1 MAVAR
6 TNPPTTQPNPIKLP
20 LPNQERTLSNK
31 REILGWSMYDWAN
44 SAFSTTVATTFLGPY
59 LAALAASGG
68 GKVNVLGLQ
77 IEGAAFFPFCV
88 SISVVLQVLFLP
100 ILGTIADYSNLKKL
114 MMLTFA
120 YVGAVSTIL
129 LFLVQENLIVLGGIL
144 FIAAN
149 LAFGAAIVFYNA
161 FLPDIAGPDERD
173 SVSSQGFAFGYIGGG
188 TLLLLNLVLVSFM
201 ADKSLAVRLS
211 LASAGVWWLL
221 FTYLFPQ
228 QRLIQRQPAQT
239 LPPGESYLSHSLKQL
254 ATTLREMWQKYP
266 KTLRY
271 LLAYLIYNDGI
282 QTVIV
287 VSSTFGAIELGIPIE
302 TLVQVVLMIQF
313 VAAGGAFLF
322 NLLAKRIGAKNTILI
337 NLVIWVGLLIY
348 AFGFLY
354 TTLQFWILGV
364 VLAAILGGSQA
375 LSRSLF
381 SQMIPANRESEYFSF
396 YEISERGTSWIGPIV
411 FGLAVS
417 LTGTQRVAILSL
429 VLFFVVGLALLYLTD
444 VKQAIVDAGNELPAV
459 V

>member
-1 MAVAR
+1 M
-6 TNPPTTQPNPIKLP
+6 
-20 LPNQERTLSNK
+20 
-31 REILGWSMYDWAN
+31 
-44 SAFSTTVATTFLGPY
+44 
-59 LAALAASGG
+59 
-68 GKVNVLGLQ
+68 
-77 IEGAAFFPFCV
+77 
-88 SISVVLQVLFLP
+88 P

-228 QRLIQRQPAQT
+228 QRLIQRQPTQT

-444 VKQAIVDAGNELPAV
+444 VKQAVVDAGNELPAV